1 MLIITYLVHKCGI
14 DKGNTSYLGVLFN
27 IRLSA
32 GEFDIDGVAQGS
44 VSKQL
49 GKIQELRLTVHSE
62 SENWAILSEIQILED
77 GRR

>member
-1 MLIITYLVHKCGI
+1 MHEKYNYTITKDGYI
-14 DKGNTSYLGVLFN
+14 S
-27 IRLSA
+27 I

-62 SENWAILSEIQILED
+62 SGNWAILSEVSIHKNFSYIKL
-77 GRR
+77 RKNR